1 MLRSVALSHY
11 ALHNVHSTFSYTTDF
26 VAKHPSLDSVLSGL
40 LTTVLH
46 AVTIPTFDLAKKKLH
61 FSYKGNQKAAN
72 RKGLAAHDRSDSYFF
87 YGLSFLYILIS
98 MGLYFLQYGFQSS
111 DEVIHILLGQ
121 YQRREDTKDVGAGAT
136 GEAVLLVDEL
146 AANFLVR
153 NIEYGS
159 YH

>member
-1 MLRSVALSHY
+1 MRISAAVLYTIPRITAANIH
-11 ALHNVHSTFSYTTDF
+11 FSYEIT
-26 VAKHPSLDSVLSGL
+26 K
-40 LTTVLH
+40 
-46 AVTIPTFDLAKKKLH
+46 IKLH
-61 FSYKGNQKAAN
+61 FSYKGNKKAAN

-98 MGLYFLQYGFQSS
+98 MDLYFLQYGFQFS
-111 DEVIHILLGQ
+111 DEVIHVLLGQ
-121 YQRREDTKDVGAGAT
+121 YQWREDTENICSGAT

-153 NIEYGS
+153 YIEYGS